1 MEGFKPA
8 VIAPRK
14 AGETRVA
21 VLQAA
26 HENRPAL
33 AIKFATPDFLVL
45 ASAEATA
52 SAALAAVRESSQ
64 ALQDYG
70 FGDRRFDDAEMPGL
84 ARLVV
89 AVETAARLWLEWNV
103 AVVDPATGEV
113 TALPLERKHI
123 VRVLEDAQIR
133 AVWNAHL
140 EAASALER
148 EEGNVS
154 AASPLGSTAS
164 AATTAPDVSENA
176 PPAPVDNAGEPESS
190 APA

>member
-1 MEGFKPA
+1 MEGFEPA

-14 AGETRVA
+14 VGETRVA

-26 HENRPAL
+26 QENRPAL
-33 AIKFATPDFLVL
+33 AIKFAAPDFLVL

-64 ALQDYG
+64 ALRDYG
-70 FGDRRFDDAEMPGL
+70 FGDRRFDDSEMPGL

-89 AVETAARLWLEWNV
+89 AVETAALLWRDWNA

-113 TALPLERKHI
+113 TALPLERRHI
-123 VRVLEDAQIR
+123 VRVLEDPQIR
-133 AVWNAHL
+133 AAWNAHL
-140 EAASALER
+140 EVASALER

-164 AATTAPDVSENA
+164 AATTAPDASGET